1 MSEKEYLKKLKRR
14 LSPLKKND
22 RDSLLDFYKEMIED
36 KMENGKTE
44 YEAVSELE
52 PVETVAERTLDEYGI
67 NRNDPKVKLKTRL
80 SPLAIVLIIVGS
92 PLWIGLAAGA
102 VGAAVGLLCGAL
114 AVVVSV
120 VVACVCLTLCGPIV
134 FVSGIVR
141 LFTDVGSG
149 LIAMGSGLVAT
160 AIGVIGA
167 IGIYKLTIFIIE
179 KIKNRRNGYVSRV
192 SR

>member
-1 MSEKEYLKKLKRR
+1 MSEKEYLKKLKRS
-14 LSPLKKND
+14 LSPLKKKD
-22 RDSLLDFYKEMIED
+22 RDPLLEFYKEMIED

-80 SPLAIVLIIVGS
+80 SPLSIVLIIISS
-92 PLWIGLAAGA
+92 PIWIGLAAGA

-167 IGIYKLTIFIIE
+167 IGLYKLTVYIIE
-179 KIKNRRNGYVSRV
+179 KIKNRKNGLVSR
-192 SR
+192 

>member
-1 MSEKEYLKKLKRR
+1 MSEKEYLKKLKRS
-14 LSPLKKND
+14 LSPLKKKD

-52 PVETVAERTLDEYGI
+52 PVETVAARTLDEYGI
-67 NRNDPKVKLKTRL
+67 EKNDPKTKSKTRL

-120 VVACVCLTLCGPIV
+120 VVACFCLTLCGPII

-179 KIKNRRNGYVSRV
+179 KIKNRRNGYVSR
-192 SR
+192 

>member
-14 LSPLKKND
+14 LSPLKKKD

-120 VVACVCLTLCGPIV
+120 VVACVCMTLCGPIV

-167 IGIYKLTIFIIE
+167 IGIYKLTVYIIE
-179 KIKNRRNGYVSRV
+179 KIKNRRNGYVSR
-192 SR
+192 